1 MGSASDRKLSPKQ
14 LIGKLFEGR
23 RKYWII
29 LSLIIGF
36 VVWGAISFRQRWM
49 TTAQGQAFRLAKV
62 TLGAIDVTVTGT
74 GTVKPHRRWE
84 LSTKH
89 GGKVIQVFAEPGQKV
104 SRGQVLAQ
112 LETDDIL
119 LSIDEATIELSQ
131 IQTTLSDLQKKVD
144 SLTVKSENQGAVT
157 RLSVKQGQLIN
168 EGAHICTI
176 AAPYMEVKAYF
187 NKSQA
192 QNIAPGQDAQ
202 VFFLDFLSTIPGKV
216 THVAQAGQAREG
228 GVVLYPVTVEI
239 ENQGALIPGMPVVVE
254 IHTPNGTMKSHH
266 EDNEISHVI
275 HEVTAKAGGKVE
287 RVLVAEGDRV
297 RPGQVLVELENTS
310 LKSQVETNTLR
321 LRQLQNR
328 LASLQDTLEAQTI
341 TAPEDATVLDVRV
354 QEGDTVAAG
363 AVVAVLGDL
372 ELMEVTIPVD
382 EIDAGK
388 VKPGQPAI
396 ITADAVPGK
405 QFAGTVSSISLEGKP
420 TGGIATFDAK
430 ILVETQGKL
439 LSGMSCDVVI
449 STDSRHDVL
458 LIPIEALQS
467 KDGGYA
473 VWVVPSLS
481 EKEMQ
486 SDRLSPAAARKLL
499 AQAELVDVEVGLIS
513 SNSAEI
519 LSGLKAGDTVLV
531 FSGSSWPSNL
541 RFRLP

>member
-1 MGSASDRKLSPKQ
+1 M
-14 LIGKLFEGR
+14 
-23 RKYWII
+23 
-29 LSLIIGF
+29 
-36 VVWGAISFRQRWM
+36 
-49 TTAQGQAFRLAKV
+49 
-62 TLGAIDVTVTGT
+62 
-74 GTVKPHRRWE
+74 
-84 LSTKH
+84 
-89 GGKVIQVFAEPGQKV
+89 
-104 SRGQVLAQ
+104 
-112 LETDDIL
+112 
-119 LSIDEATIELSQ
+119 
-131 IQTTLSDLQKKVD
+131 
-144 SLTVKSENQGAVT
+144 
-157 RLSVKQGQLIN
+157 
-168 EGAHICTI
+168 
-176 AAPYMEVKAYF
+176 
-187 NKSQA
+187 
-192 QNIAPGQDAQ
+192 
-202 VFFLDFLSTIPGKV
+202 
-216 THVAQAGQAREG
+216 
-228 GVVLYPVTVEI
+228 LYPVTVEI

-430 ILVETQGKL
+430 ILVETQG
-439 LSGMSCDVVI
+439 SCC
-449 STDSRHDVL
+449 
-458 LIPIEALQS
+458 
-467 KDGGYA
+467 
-473 VWVVPSLS
+473 
-481 EKEMQ
+481 
-486 SDRLSPAAARKLL
+486 
-499 AQAELVDVEVGLIS
+499 QACRV
-513 SNSAEI
+513 
-519 LSGLKAGDTVLV
+519 T
-531 FSGSSWPSNL
+531 W
-541 RFRLP
+541 